1 VGTARFS
8 AHLQGEDSRRARR
21 PVLPAAAAAML
32 GHLRRSLCAFHRLP
46 ATGQGHAACN
56 PIPLHRWVCPV
67 PYHYSIIPAFSPSFS
82 SPFLSPSKSVLLI
95 TYLDV
100 VAVSNRQFT
109 FNWQKTVAWCRAALC
124 FCLPLLSH
132 YDMPSILYL
141 IPPDVVKCWMELS
154 MRQY

>member
-1 VGTARFS
+1 MGTARFS

-67 PYHYSIIPAFSPSFS
+67 PYHYSITPAFSPSFN
-82 SPFLSPSKSVLLI
+82 SPFLSPSKSVLLT
-95 TYLDV
+95 TYLAV
-100 VAVSNRQFT
+100 VAVSNGQFT

>member
-56 PIPLHRWVCPV
+56 PIPLHRFWSSHIVPV
-67 PYHYSIIPAFSPSFS
+67 SGWCNKHATRDFCTSEKVTRGRVYQPEELEPTTPAKVPTTIS
-82 SPFLSPSKSVLLI
+82 
-95 TYLDV
+95 
-100 VAVSNRQFT
+100 
-109 FNWQKTVAWCRAALC
+109 LC
-124 FCLPLLSH
+124 FVLRYFYISCNYFVCQSFLL
-132 YDMPSILYL
+132 
-141 IPPDVVKCWMELS
+141 VVTIQRSYIIFICPAAC
-154 MRQY
+154 QTTQ